1 VHAPVLAGGEWAVS
15 EEWLEELR
23 AGLEERIAAADP
35 LDPGVDAP
43 AEPWA
48 RDVLARLPFERRG
61 SKLYLPGAAPSL
73 GDHTA
78 AAAALEAELEAAA
91 PAKVKVED
99 GELARYLE
107 REGRLVRLG
116 EGHAVSAAGYDR
128 ARDLVLEECA
138 AAGRIALARFRD
150 LAGCGRRDAQLL
162 LERLDSDGVTR
173 RVGDERVLRRSASRS
188 A

>member
-1 VHAPVLAGGEWAVS
+1 VLREGAWAFS
-15 EEWLEELR
+15 DEWLDELR
-23 AGLEERIAAADP
+23 ADLERRLAAADP

-43 AEPWA
+43 VEPWA

-61 SKLYLPGAAPSL
+61 SRLYVPGAAPTL
-73 GDHTA
+73 GERAA

-91 PAKVKVED
+91 PSTVKVED
-99 GELARYLE
+99 PELARYLE
-107 REGRLVRLG
+107 REGRLVRLRD
-116 EGHAVSAAGYDR
+116 GHAVAWAAYER
-128 ARDLVLEECA
+128 ARQLVLEECA
-138 AAGRIALARFRD
+138 SVGRVSLARFRD